1 MTKLLISILALA
13 SLGPTAS
20 ANGNKAQFIDALLT
34 TYHETGAFNGA
45 VLVADSGTV
54 IFKKGYGFADFEWRI
69 PNEPTTKFRLGS
81 ITKQFT
87 ATLIVH
93 LVAEGKLGYETTL
106 DAALPYYRKDT
117 GRRITVHQLLNHTSG
132 IPSYTTPA
140 FIRDSARNRYA
151 VREFVEKFCSGDL
164 EFEPGTKYRY
174 NNSAYFIL
182 GAIIEEVLKKPY
194 EQALKERVFEPLG
207 MHGSGYDLSAP
218 LLEKRARGYERGL
231 AGVRN
236 ADFLDMSIP
245 YAAGSLYSTVE
256 DLYLWDQ
263 ALYSDRILDAS
274 QKERM
279 FRPALDNYGYGW
291 VIRKQPIGP
300 GKSERLTIGH
310 GGGIHGFSTLLTR
323 VPEDRHLIVLLNN
336 TGGTNLGAM
345 SEGITDI
352 LYGRVPQ
359 PPKRSVASLLYDT
372 VVKRG
377 AAAAVAE
384 YREIRK
390 NRASEF
396 ELGEGQLNRLG
407 YELLRE
413 KRIADAIE
421 VFTLN
426 VEMFPARA
434 NVHDSLGEAY
444 KEAGDKE
451 RAVKAYTKALELD
464 PKNHNAKD
472 KLSELAKSIPDR

>member
-1 MTKLLISILALA
+1 MRESVR
-13 SLGPTAS
+13 
-20 ANGNKAQFIDALLT
+20 NK
-34 TYHETGAFNGA
+34 
-45 VLVADSGTV
+45 
-54 IFKKGYGFADFEWRI
+54 
-69 PNEPTTKFRLGS
+69 
-81 ITKQFT
+81 
-87 ATLIVH
+87 
-93 LVAEGKLGYETTL
+93 
-106 DAALPYYRKDT
+106 
-117 GRRITVHQLLNHTSG
+117 
-132 IPSYTTPA
+132 
-140 FIRDSARNRYA
+140 YA

-164 EFEPGTKYRY
+164 EFDPGTKFRY

-182 GAIIEEVLKKPY
+182 GAIIEEVVKKPY

-207 MHGSGYDLSAP
+207 MRGSGYDLSTP
-218 LLEKRARGYERGL
+218 LLEKRARGYDRGL

-263 ALYSDRILDAS
+263 ALYGDRILSAA

-279 FRPALDNYGYGW
+279 FTPALDNYGYGW

-323 VPEDRHLIVLLNN
+323 VPQDRHLIVLLNN
-336 TGGTNLGAM
+336 TGGTNLAAM
-345 SEGITDI
+345 TEGITDI
-352 LYGRVPQ
+352 LYGRVPP
-359 PPKRSVASLLYDT
+359 PPKRSVAPLLYEA

-413 KRIADAIE
+413 KRVADAIE

-426 VEMFPARA
+426 AETFPASA

-451 RAVKAYTKALELD
+451 RAVKAYTKSLELN
-464 PKNHNAKD
+464 PKNQNAKE
-472 KLSELAKSIPDR
+472 KLSELTKPIPDR